1 MADQHR
7 DRNRSWAQ
15 DEDES
20 SPSLKT
26 NPLISHSTLFY
37 FRAELCQRLSEA
49 ICSEGVKVNQV
60 QRFYFFDSGQCPKT
74 AGSVAGHRL
83 VCRSASLLLFHPRGT
98 QKDSTGRD
106 VRRAMKLVEAGKRW
120 VGGGIQ
126 SELTICQIACNAK
139 GVIPLCNISRP
150 GECGTHGKPPTK
162 SYLLY
167 RDMHFLGFNV
177 AQVPMLGFIIYS
189 ISLVL

>member
-7 DRNRSWAQ
+7 DRDRSWAQ
-15 DEDES
+15 DEDKS

-83 VCRSASLLLFHPRGT
+83 VCRSASLCC
-98 QKDSTGRD
+98 STHVGHKRTVLAEMWDVQWSLWRQERD
-106 VRRAMKLVEAGKRW
+106 G
-120 VGGGIQ
+120 GGGIQ
-126 SELTICQIACNAK
+126 SELTICQITCNAK

>member
-7 DRNRSWAQ
+7 DRDRSWAQ

-26 NPLISHSTLFY
+26 NPLIYHSTLFY

-83 VCRSASLLLFHPRGT
+83 VCRSASLCC
-98 QKDSTGRD
+98 STHVGHKRTVLAEMWDVQWSLWRQERD
-106 VRRAMKLVEAGKRW
+106 GW
-120 VGGGIQ
+120 GGEFNQ
-126 SELTICQIACNAK
+126 SWPSA
-139 GVIPLCNISRP
+139 R
-150 GECGTHGKPPTK
+150 
-162 SYLLY
+162 
-167 RDMHFLGFNV
+167 
-177 AQVPMLGFIIYS
+177 
-189 ISLVL
+189 SLVTPKVLFPCAISPDRGSVARMANLLQSLISCTVTCTF

>member
-7 DRNRSWAQ
+7 DRDRSWAQ

-83 VCRSASLLLFHPRGT
+83 VCRSASLLPFHPRGT

-120 VGGGIQ
+120 GGGEFNQ
-126 SELTICQIACNAK
+126 SWPSA
-139 GVIPLCNISRP
+139 R
-150 GECGTHGKPPTK
+150 
-162 SYLLY
+162 
-167 RDMHFLGFNV
+167 
-177 AQVPMLGFIIYS
+177 
-189 ISLVL
+189 SLVTPKVLFPCAISPDRGSVARMANLLQSLISCTVTCTF